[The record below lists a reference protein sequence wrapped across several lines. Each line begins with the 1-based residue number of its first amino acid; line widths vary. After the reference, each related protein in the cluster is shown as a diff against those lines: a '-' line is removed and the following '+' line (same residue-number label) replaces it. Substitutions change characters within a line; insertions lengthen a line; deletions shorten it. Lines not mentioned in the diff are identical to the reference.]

1 MNCSNCQKEADF
13 RYRVLEVQT
22 LNVRSL
28 KGYHR
33 VQALG
38 KFQDYGICRSCA
50 ERKLSETL
58 EFSGEKRKH
67 CIFSI
72 IIIILGLL
80 IILNKGSEDIV
91 GFTGIF
97 FILGGV
103 LIEYGTVS
111 EWLKLRKELN
121 ALTPENRIERA
132 AWLELLD
139 TAPKKSIDSDISYIP
154 VREETV
160 KMKKGDFMVMYD
172 LIPEIVEKAWSL
184 VNADYSKN
192 N

>member
-28 KGYHR
+28 KGHNR

-50 ERKLSETL
+50 ERKLRETL

-72 IIIILGLL
+72 IIITLGLL

-103 LIEYGTVS
+103 MIEYGTVS

>member
-50 ERKLSETL
+50 ERKLRETL

>member
-28 KGYHR
+28 KGHNR
-33 VQALG
+33 VQAIG

-50 ERKLSETL
+50 ERKLRETL

>member
-28 KGYHR
+28 KGHNK

-50 ERKLSETL
+50 ERKLRETL

-80 IILNKGSEDIV
+80 IIMNKGSEDIV

-97 FILGGV
+97 FILGGI

>member
-1 MNCSNCQKEADF
+1 M
-13 RYRVLEVQT
+13 
-22 LNVRSL
+22 NVRSL
-28 KGYHR
+28 KGHHR

-50 ERKLSETL
+50 ERKLREVL

-121 ALTPENRIERA
+121 ALTPEKRIERA
-132 AWLELLD
+132 AWMELLD
-139 TAPKKSIDSDISYIP
+139 VAPKKSIDSDISYIP

>member
-1 MNCSNCQKEADF
+1 M
-13 RYRVLEVQT
+13 
-22 LNVRSL
+22 
-28 KGYHR
+28 
-33 VQALG
+33 
-38 KFQDYGICRSCA
+38 
-50 ERKLSETL
+50 
-58 EFSGEKRKH
+58 
-67 CIFSI
+67 
-72 IIIILGLL
+72 GLL

-97 FILGGV
+97 FILGGI

-121 ALTPENRIERA
+121 ALTPEKRIERA
-132 AWLELLD
+132 AWMELLD
-139 TAPKKSIDSDISYIP
+139 VAPKKSIDSDISYIP

>member
-28 KGYHR
+28 KDHNR

-50 ERKLSETL
+50 ERKLRETL

-80 IILNKGSEDIV
+80 IIMNKGSEDIV

-97 FILGGV
+97 FILGGI

>member
-28 KGYHR
+28 KGHHR

-50 ERKLSETL
+50 ERKLRETL

-80 IILNKGSEDIV
+80 IIMNKGSEDIV

-97 FILGGV
+97 FILGGI

>member
-1 MNCSNCQKEADF
+1 MNCSNCHKEADF

-28 KGYHR
+28 KGHHR

-50 ERKLSETL
+50 EKKLREVL

-121 ALTPENRIERA
+121 ALTPEKRIERA
-132 AWLELLD
+132 AWTALLD
-139 TAPKKSIDSDISYIP
+139 VAPKKSIDSDISYIP

-184 VNADYSKN
+184 VKADYSKN
-192 N
+192 

>member
-28 KGYHR
+28 KGHNR

-50 ERKLSETL
+50 ERKLRETL

-72 IIIILGLL
+72 IIIILGIL

-97 FILGGV
+97 FIMGGI

-121 ALTPENRIERA
+121 ALTPEKRIERA
-132 AWLELLD
+132 AWMELLD
-139 TAPKKSIDSDISYIP
+139 VAPKKSIDSDISYIP

>member
-28 KGYHR
+28 KGHNR

-50 ERKLSETL
+50 ERKLREVL

-97 FILGGV
+97 FILGGI

-121 ALTPENRIERA
+121 ALTPE
-132 AWLELLD
+132 
-139 TAPKKSIDSDISYIP
+139 
-154 VREETV
+154 
-160 KMKKGDFMVMYD
+160 
-172 LIPEIVEKAWSL
+172 
-184 VNADYSKN
+184 
-192 N
+192 

>member
-28 KGYHR
+28 KGHNR

-50 ERKLSETL
+50 ERKLRETL